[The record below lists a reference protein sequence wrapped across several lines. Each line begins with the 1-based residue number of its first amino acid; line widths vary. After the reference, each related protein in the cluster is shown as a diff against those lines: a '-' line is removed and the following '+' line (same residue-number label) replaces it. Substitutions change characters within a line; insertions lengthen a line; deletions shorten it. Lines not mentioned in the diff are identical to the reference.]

1 MIETRREIWQKEE
14 ERTKRRRE
22 DNETRTHYL
31 SVGMQRIDH
40 DIRVVGHNML
50 LRKAIRAISVDHPRD
65 M

>member
-14 ERTKRRRE
+14 ERKKVE
-22 DNETRTHYL
+22 ITHCS

-40 DIRVVGHNML
+40 DIRVAGHNML
-50 LRKAIRAISVDHPRD
+50 LRKAIRAISVDRPRD